1 MHSLPS
7 HSVST
12 RTAWSHV
19 FCAALVFGF
28 LGACGKEEAE
38 PKTTNPPTTCEP
50 ASTTL
55 RSLDGWSQCCEDGS
69 EPDLPQDGTLISC
82 AGGVD
87 DIASGGAGGAGGAA
101 GRPGVLGG
109 AGGTDGTSTPPW
121 VVITRPF
128 EAEWDGGGAVCLH
141 MTSNGD
147 AVEGDV
153 TLFTLPGAASCQVP
167 AAATPKKFIATESAT
182 AYVCLNQYG
191 PPLASPGPGGTLAVA
206 FRFRE
211 GSPEALRVDA
221 VDVHQESCMK

>member
-1 MHSLPS
+1 MHDLPS

-12 RTAWSHV
+12 RTVWSHILG
-19 FCAALVFGF
+19 AALVFGF
-28 LGACGKEEAE
+28 LGACGEEE
-38 PKTTNPPTTCEP
+38 SDPETTNPPPTTCEP
-50 ASTTL
+50 ESTTL

-69 EPDLPQDGTLISC
+69 EPELPQDGTLISC
-82 AGGVD
+82 ASSVD
-87 DIASGGAGGAGGAA
+87 ALASGGAGGAGGATGA
-101 GRPGVLGG
+101 LGG
-109 AGGTDGTSTPPW
+109 AGGAGETGTPPW

-128 EAEWDGGGAVCLH
+128 EAEWDGGSAVCLH

-147 AVEGDV
+147 AVAGDL

-167 AAATPKKFIATESAT
+167 AAATPKKFIATKSAT

-206 FRFRE
+206 FRFSE

-221 VDVHQESCMK
+221 IDVRQEACAP